1 MSTKNKLY
9 KFKENETFAAL
20 LQPTTEEL
28 LGKDYKFKGR
38 WGRLFFGNDNPI
50 VLELGCGKGEYTVQ
64 LAKLSPQKNF
74 IGIDIKGARLWKGA
88 KSVTEEKIPNAAFIR
103 TRIEFI
109 ESLFGEGEI
118 SEIWIT
124 FADPQIKRARKRL
137 TGTLF
142 LKRYSHFLKPNGIV
156 HLKTDSL
163 FLYKYTLF
171 TAEQNRLQIINSI
184 QDLYGAAASNAAAA
198 NAAAGVGEN
207 LPEGLTTIRTFY
219 EQYYIKNGFTIKYL
233 SFRLLAEGNAA
244 FIRTRIEFIESLFGE
259 GEISEIW
266 ITFADPQI
274 KRARKR
280 LTGTL
285 FLKRYSHFLKPNG
298 IVHLK
303 TDSLFLYKYTLFTA
317 EQNRL
322 QIINS
327 IQDLYGAAAA
337 NAAGAA
343 NGAAAASNAA
353 AGVGENLP
361 EGLTTIRTF
370 YEQYYIKN
378 GFTIKYLSFRLL
390 AEGNAASACEGA
402 APLSLAEPEWDEEYW
417 RAEEA
422 KGRENLVT
430 NKGV

>member
-142 LKRYSHFLKPNGIV
+142 LKRYSHFLK
-156 HLKTDSL
+156 S
-163 FLYKYTLF
+163 
-171 TAEQNRLQIINSI
+171 
-184 QDLYGAAASNAAAA
+184 
-198 NAAAGVGEN
+198 
-207 LPEGLTTIRTFY
+207 
-219 EQYYIKNGFTIKYL
+219 
-233 SFRLLAEGNAA
+233 
-244 FIRTRIEFIESLFGE
+244 
-259 GEISEIW
+259 
-266 ITFADPQI
+266 
-274 KRARKR
+274 
-280 LTGTL
+280 
-285 FLKRYSHFLKPNG
+285 NG

-337 NAAGAA
+337 
-343 NGAAAASNAA
+343 NAA

>member
-88 KSVTEEKIPNAAFIR
+88 KSVTEEKI
-103 TRIEFI
+103 
-109 ESLFGEGEI
+109 S
-118 SEIWIT
+118 
-124 FADPQIKRARKRL
+124 
-137 TGTLF
+137 
-142 LKRYSHFLKPNGIV
+142 
-156 HLKTDSL
+156 
-163 FLYKYTLF
+163 
-171 TAEQNRLQIINSI
+171 
-184 QDLYGAAASNAAAA
+184 
-198 NAAAGVGEN
+198 
-207 LPEGLTTIRTFY
+207 
-219 EQYYIKNGFTIKYL
+219 
-233 SFRLLAEGNAA
+233 NAA

-337 NAAGAA
+337 NAAAA
-343 NGAAAASNAA
+343 NGAAASNAA

>member
-28 LGKDYKFKGR
+28 LCKDYKFKGR

-88 KSVTEEKIPNAAFIR
+88 KSVTEEKISNAAFIR

-184 QDLYGAAASNAAAA
+184 QDLYGAAA
-198 NAAAGVGEN
+198 
-207 LPEGLTTIRTFY
+207 
-219 EQYYIKNGFTIKYL
+219 
-233 SFRLLAEGNAA
+233 
-244 FIRTRIEFIESLFGE
+244 
-259 GEISEIW
+259 
-266 ITFADPQI
+266 
-274 KRARKR
+274 
-280 LTGTL
+280 
-285 FLKRYSHFLKPNG
+285 
-298 IVHLK
+298 
-303 TDSLFLYKYTLFTA
+303 
-317 EQNRL
+317 
-322 QIINS
+322 
-327 IQDLYGAAAA
+327 
-337 NAAGAA
+337 
-343 NGAAAASNAA
+343 
-353 AGVGENLP
+353 GVGENLP

-402 APLSLAEPEWDEEYW
+402 APLSLVEPEWDEEYW

>member
-88 KSVTEEKIPNAAFIR
+88 KSVTEEKISNAAFIR

-109 ESLFGEGEI
+109 ESLFGESEI

-156 HLKTDSL
+156 HLKTDSI

-184 QDLYGAAASNAAAA
+184 QDLYG
-198 NAAAGVGEN
+198 AAAGVGEN

-233 SFRLLAEGNAA
+233 SFRLLAEGNA
-244 FIRTRIEFIESLFGE
+244 T
-259 GEISEIW
+259 
-266 ITFADPQI
+266 
-274 KRARKR
+274 
-280 LTGTL
+280 
-285 FLKRYSHFLKPNG
+285 
-298 IVHLK
+298 
-303 TDSLFLYKYTLFTA
+303 
-317 EQNRL
+317 
-322 QIINS
+322 
-327 IQDLYGAAAA
+327 
-337 NAAGAA
+337 
-343 NGAAAASNAA
+343 
-353 AGVGENLP
+353 
-361 EGLTTIRTF
+361 
-370 YEQYYIKN
+370 
-378 GFTIKYLSFRLL
+378 
-390 AEGNAASACEGA
+390 SACEGA

>member
-88 KSVTEEKIPNAAFIR
+88 KSVTEEKI
-103 TRIEFI
+103 
-109 ESLFGEGEI
+109 S
-118 SEIWIT
+118 
-124 FADPQIKRARKRL
+124 
-137 TGTLF
+137 
-142 LKRYSHFLKPNGIV
+142 
-156 HLKTDSL
+156 
-163 FLYKYTLF
+163 
-171 TAEQNRLQIINSI
+171 
-184 QDLYGAAASNAAAA
+184 
-198 NAAAGVGEN
+198 
-207 LPEGLTTIRTFY
+207 
-219 EQYYIKNGFTIKYL
+219 
-233 SFRLLAEGNAA
+233 NAA

-343 NGAAAASNAA
+343 NGAAGAANGAAAASNAA

-370 YEQYYIKN
+370 YEQ
-378 GFTIKYLSFRLL
+378 
-390 AEGNAASACEGA
+390 
-402 APLSLAEPEWDEEYW
+402 
-417 RAEEA
+417 
-422 KGRENLVT
+422 
-430 NKGV
+430 

>member
-184 QDLYGAAASNAAAA
+184 QDLYGAAAA
-198 NAAAGVGEN
+198 
-207 LPEGLTTIRTFY
+207 
-219 EQYYIKNGFTIKYL
+219 
-233 SFRLLAEGNAA
+233 
-244 FIRTRIEFIESLFGE
+244 
-259 GEISEIW
+259 
-266 ITFADPQI
+266 
-274 KRARKR
+274 
-280 LTGTL
+280 
-285 FLKRYSHFLKPNG
+285 
-298 IVHLK
+298 
-303 TDSLFLYKYTLFTA
+303 
-317 EQNRL
+317 
-322 QIINS
+322 
-327 IQDLYGAAAA
+327 
-337 NAAGAA
+337 
-343 NGAAAASNAA
+343 NAA

>member
-20 LQPTTEEL
+20 LQPTTEEM

-88 KSVTEEKIPNAAFIR
+88 KSVTEEKISNAAFIR

-184 QDLYGAAASNAAAA
+184 EDLYGSVAA
-198 NAAAGVGEN
+198 NA
-207 LPEGLTTIRTFY
+207 
-219 EQYYIKNGFTIKYL
+219 
-233 SFRLLAEGNAA
+233 
-244 FIRTRIEFIESLFGE
+244 
-259 GEISEIW
+259 
-266 ITFADPQI
+266 
-274 KRARKR
+274 
-280 LTGTL
+280 
-285 FLKRYSHFLKPNG
+285 
-298 IVHLK
+298 
-303 TDSLFLYKYTLFTA
+303 
-317 EQNRL
+317 
-322 QIINS
+322 
-327 IQDLYGAAAA
+327 
-337 NAAGAA
+337 
-343 NGAAAASNAA
+343 AAAASNAA

-402 APLSLAEPEWDEEYW
+402 APLSLVEPEWDEEYW

>member
-184 QDLYGAAASNAAAA
+184 EDLYGAAASNAAAA
-198 NAAAGVGEN
+198 
-207 LPEGLTTIRTFY
+207 
-219 EQYYIKNGFTIKYL
+219 
-233 SFRLLAEGNAA
+233 
-244 FIRTRIEFIESLFGE
+244 
-259 GEISEIW
+259 
-266 ITFADPQI
+266 
-274 KRARKR
+274 
-280 LTGTL
+280 
-285 FLKRYSHFLKPNG
+285 
-298 IVHLK
+298 
-303 TDSLFLYKYTLFTA
+303 
-317 EQNRL
+317 
-322 QIINS
+322 
-327 IQDLYGAAAA
+327 
-337 NAAGAA
+337 AA
-343 NGAAAASNAA
+343 NGA

>member
-184 QDLYGAAASNAAAA
+184 QDLYGAAAA
-198 NAAAGVGEN
+198 
-207 LPEGLTTIRTFY
+207 
-219 EQYYIKNGFTIKYL
+219 
-233 SFRLLAEGNAA
+233 
-244 FIRTRIEFIESLFGE
+244 
-259 GEISEIW
+259 
-266 ITFADPQI
+266 
-274 KRARKR
+274 
-280 LTGTL
+280 
-285 FLKRYSHFLKPNG
+285 
-298 IVHLK
+298 
-303 TDSLFLYKYTLFTA
+303 
-317 EQNRL
+317 
-322 QIINS
+322 
-327 IQDLYGAAAA
+327 
-337 NAAGAA
+337 
-343 NGAAAASNAA
+343 NAA

-402 APLSLAEPEWDEEYW
+402 APLSLVEPEWDEEYW

>member
-198 NAAAGVGEN
+198 
-207 LPEGLTTIRTFY
+207 
-219 EQYYIKNGFTIKYL
+219 
-233 SFRLLAEGNAA
+233 
-244 FIRTRIEFIESLFGE
+244 
-259 GEISEIW
+259 
-266 ITFADPQI
+266 
-274 KRARKR
+274 
-280 LTGTL
+280 
-285 FLKRYSHFLKPNG
+285 
-298 IVHLK
+298 
-303 TDSLFLYKYTLFTA
+303 
-317 EQNRL
+317 
-322 QIINS
+322 
-327 IQDLYGAAAA
+327 
-337 NAAGAA
+337 AA
-343 NGAAAASNAA
+343 NGA

-402 APLSLAEPEWDEEYW
+402 APLSLVEPEWDEEYW

>member
-142 LKRYSHFLKPNGIV
+142 LKRYSHFLKSNGIV

-184 QDLYGAAASNAAAA
+184 QDLYDAAAS
-198 NAAAGVGEN
+198 
-207 LPEGLTTIRTFY
+207 
-219 EQYYIKNGFTIKYL
+219 
-233 SFRLLAEGNAA
+233 
-244 FIRTRIEFIESLFGE
+244 
-259 GEISEIW
+259 
-266 ITFADPQI
+266 
-274 KRARKR
+274 
-280 LTGTL
+280 
-285 FLKRYSHFLKPNG
+285 
-298 IVHLK
+298 
-303 TDSLFLYKYTLFTA
+303 
-317 EQNRL
+317 
-322 QIINS
+322 
-327 IQDLYGAAAA
+327 

-343 NGAAAASNAA
+343 NGAAAANAA
-353 AGVGENLP
+353 AGVGDNLP

>member
-184 QDLYGAAASNAAAA
+184 EDLYGSVAA
-198 NAAAGVGEN
+198 N
-207 LPEGLTTIRTFY
+207 
-219 EQYYIKNGFTIKYL
+219 
-233 SFRLLAEGNAA
+233 
-244 FIRTRIEFIESLFGE
+244 
-259 GEISEIW
+259 
-266 ITFADPQI
+266 
-274 KRARKR
+274 
-280 LTGTL
+280 
-285 FLKRYSHFLKPNG
+285 
-298 IVHLK
+298 
-303 TDSLFLYKYTLFTA
+303 
-317 EQNRL
+317 
-322 QIINS
+322 
-327 IQDLYGAAAA
+327 
-337 NAAGAA
+337 
-343 NGAAAASNAA
+343 AAAASNAA

>member
-184 QDLYGAAASNAAAA
+184 QDLYGAAA
-198 NAAAGVGEN
+198 
-207 LPEGLTTIRTFY
+207 
-219 EQYYIKNGFTIKYL
+219 
-233 SFRLLAEGNAA
+233 
-244 FIRTRIEFIESLFGE
+244 
-259 GEISEIW
+259 
-266 ITFADPQI
+266 
-274 KRARKR
+274 
-280 LTGTL
+280 
-285 FLKRYSHFLKPNG
+285 
-298 IVHLK
+298 
-303 TDSLFLYKYTLFTA
+303 
-317 EQNRL
+317 
-322 QIINS
+322 
-327 IQDLYGAAAA
+327 
-337 NAAGAA
+337 
-343 NGAAAASNAA
+343 ASNAA

-402 APLSLAEPEWDEEYW
+402 APLSLVEPEWDEEYW

>member
-88 KSVTEEKIPNAAFIR
+88 KSVTEEKI
-103 TRIEFI
+103 
-109 ESLFGEGEI
+109 S
-118 SEIWIT
+118 
-124 FADPQIKRARKRL
+124 
-137 TGTLF
+137 
-142 LKRYSHFLKPNGIV
+142 
-156 HLKTDSL
+156 
-163 FLYKYTLF
+163 
-171 TAEQNRLQIINSI
+171 
-184 QDLYGAAASNAAAA
+184 
-198 NAAAGVGEN
+198 
-207 LPEGLTTIRTFY
+207 
-219 EQYYIKNGFTIKYL
+219 
-233 SFRLLAEGNAA
+233 NAA

-337 NAAGAA
+337 NAA
-343 NGAAAASNAA
+343 

-402 APLSLAEPEWDEEYW
+402 APLSLVEPEWDEEYW

>member
-184 QDLYGAAASNAAAA
+184 QDLYGSVAANAAAA
-198 NAAAGVGEN
+198 NG
-207 LPEGLTTIRTFY
+207 
-219 EQYYIKNGFTIKYL
+219 
-233 SFRLLAEGNAA
+233 
-244 FIRTRIEFIESLFGE
+244 
-259 GEISEIW
+259 
-266 ITFADPQI
+266 
-274 KRARKR
+274 
-280 LTGTL
+280 
-285 FLKRYSHFLKPNG
+285 
-298 IVHLK
+298 
-303 TDSLFLYKYTLFTA
+303 
-317 EQNRL
+317 
-322 QIINS
+322 
-327 IQDLYGAAAA
+327 
-337 NAAGAA
+337 
-343 NGAAAASNAA
+343 AAASNAA

>member
-109 ESLFGEGEI
+109 ESLFGESEI

-184 QDLYGAAASNAAAA
+184 QDLYGAAA
-198 NAAAGVGEN
+198 
-207 LPEGLTTIRTFY
+207 
-219 EQYYIKNGFTIKYL
+219 
-233 SFRLLAEGNAA
+233 
-244 FIRTRIEFIESLFGE
+244 
-259 GEISEIW
+259 
-266 ITFADPQI
+266 
-274 KRARKR
+274 
-280 LTGTL
+280 
-285 FLKRYSHFLKPNG
+285 
-298 IVHLK
+298 
-303 TDSLFLYKYTLFTA
+303 
-317 EQNRL
+317 
-322 QIINS
+322 
-327 IQDLYGAAAA
+327 
-337 NAAGAA
+337 
-343 NGAAAASNAA
+343 
-353 AGVGENLP
+353 GVGENLP

-402 APLSLAEPEWDEEYW
+402 APLSLVEPEWDEEYW

>member
-88 KSVTEEKIPNAAFIR
+88 KSVTEEKISNAAFIR

-184 QDLYGAAASNAAAA
+184 QDLYGSVAA
-198 NAAAGVGEN
+198 NAAA
-207 LPEGLTTIRTFY
+207 
-219 EQYYIKNGFTIKYL
+219 
-233 SFRLLAEGNAA
+233 
-244 FIRTRIEFIESLFGE
+244 
-259 GEISEIW
+259 
-266 ITFADPQI
+266 
-274 KRARKR
+274 
-280 LTGTL
+280 
-285 FLKRYSHFLKPNG
+285 
-298 IVHLK
+298 
-303 TDSLFLYKYTLFTA
+303 
-317 EQNRL
+317 
-322 QIINS
+322 
-327 IQDLYGAAAA
+327 
-337 NAAGAA
+337 AA
-343 NGAAAASNAA
+343 NGAAASNAA

-402 APLSLAEPEWDEEYW
+402 VPLSLAEPEWDEEYW

>member
-109 ESLFGEGEI
+109 ESLFGESEI

-198 NAAAGVGEN
+198 
-207 LPEGLTTIRTFY
+207 
-219 EQYYIKNGFTIKYL
+219 
-233 SFRLLAEGNAA
+233 
-244 FIRTRIEFIESLFGE
+244 
-259 GEISEIW
+259 
-266 ITFADPQI
+266 
-274 KRARKR
+274 
-280 LTGTL
+280 
-285 FLKRYSHFLKPNG
+285 
-298 IVHLK
+298 
-303 TDSLFLYKYTLFTA
+303 
-317 EQNRL
+317 
-322 QIINS
+322 
-327 IQDLYGAAAA
+327 
-337 NAAGAA
+337 AA
-343 NGAAAASNAA
+343 NGA

-402 APLSLAEPEWDEEYW
+402 APLSLVEPEWDEEYW

>member
-184 QDLYGAAASNAAAA
+184 QDLYGAAASNAAGAA
-198 NAAAGVGEN
+198 NGAAARVGEN

-233 SFRLLAEGNAA
+233 SFRLLAEGNA
-244 FIRTRIEFIESLFGE
+244 T
-259 GEISEIW
+259 
-266 ITFADPQI
+266 
-274 KRARKR
+274 
-280 LTGTL
+280 
-285 FLKRYSHFLKPNG
+285 
-298 IVHLK
+298 
-303 TDSLFLYKYTLFTA
+303 
-317 EQNRL
+317 
-322 QIINS
+322 
-327 IQDLYGAAAA
+327 
-337 NAAGAA
+337 
-343 NGAAAASNAA
+343 
-353 AGVGENLP
+353 
-361 EGLTTIRTF
+361 
-370 YEQYYIKN
+370 
-378 GFTIKYLSFRLL
+378 
-390 AEGNAASACEGA
+390 SACEGA
-402 APLSLAEPEWDEEYW
+402 APLSLVEPEWDEEYW

>member
-184 QDLYGAAASNAAAA
+184 QDLYGAAAA

-207 LPEGLTTIRTFY
+207 LPEG
-219 EQYYIKNGFTIKYL
+219 
-233 SFRLLAEGNAA
+233 
-244 FIRTRIEFIESLFGE
+244 
-259 GEISEIW
+259 
-266 ITFADPQI
+266 
-274 KRARKR
+274 
-280 LTGTL
+280 
-285 FLKRYSHFLKPNG
+285 H
-298 IVHLK
+298 
-303 TDSLFLYKYTLFTA
+303 
-317 EQNRL
+317 
-322 QIINS
+322 
-327 IQDLYGAAAA
+327 
-337 NAAGAA
+337 
-343 NGAAAASNAA
+343 
-353 AGVGENLP
+353 
-361 EGLTTIRTF
+361 TTIRTF

>member
-88 KSVTEEKIPNAAFIR
+88 KSVTEEKISNAAFIR

-184 QDLYGAAASNAAAA
+184 QDLYGSVAA
-198 NAAAGVGEN
+198 NA
-207 LPEGLTTIRTFY
+207 
-219 EQYYIKNGFTIKYL
+219 
-233 SFRLLAEGNAA
+233 
-244 FIRTRIEFIESLFGE
+244 
-259 GEISEIW
+259 
-266 ITFADPQI
+266 
-274 KRARKR
+274 
-280 LTGTL
+280 
-285 FLKRYSHFLKPNG
+285 
-298 IVHLK
+298 
-303 TDSLFLYKYTLFTA
+303 
-317 EQNRL
+317 
-322 QIINS
+322 
-327 IQDLYGAAAA
+327 
-337 NAAGAA
+337 
-343 NGAAAASNAA
+343 AAAASNAA

-402 APLSLAEPEWDEEYW
+402 APLSLVEPEWDEEYW

>member
-38 WGRLFFGNDNPI
+38 WGRLFFGNENPI

-184 QDLYGAAASNAAAA
+184 QDLYGAAAA
-198 NAAAGVGEN
+198 
-207 LPEGLTTIRTFY
+207 
-219 EQYYIKNGFTIKYL
+219 
-233 SFRLLAEGNAA
+233 
-244 FIRTRIEFIESLFGE
+244 
-259 GEISEIW
+259 
-266 ITFADPQI
+266 
-274 KRARKR
+274 
-280 LTGTL
+280 
-285 FLKRYSHFLKPNG
+285 
-298 IVHLK
+298 
-303 TDSLFLYKYTLFTA
+303 
-317 EQNRL
+317 
-322 QIINS
+322 
-327 IQDLYGAAAA
+327 
-337 NAAGAA
+337 
-343 NGAAAASNAA
+343 NAA

-402 APLSLAEPEWDEEYW
+402 APLSLVEPEWDEEYW

>member
-198 NAAAGVGEN
+198 
-207 LPEGLTTIRTFY
+207 
-219 EQYYIKNGFTIKYL
+219 
-233 SFRLLAEGNAA
+233 
-244 FIRTRIEFIESLFGE
+244 
-259 GEISEIW
+259 
-266 ITFADPQI
+266 
-274 KRARKR
+274 
-280 LTGTL
+280 
-285 FLKRYSHFLKPNG
+285 
-298 IVHLK
+298 
-303 TDSLFLYKYTLFTA
+303 
-317 EQNRL
+317 
-322 QIINS
+322 
-327 IQDLYGAAAA
+327 
-337 NAAGAA
+337 AA
-343 NGAAAASNAA
+343 NGA

>member
-198 NAAAGVGEN
+198 
-207 LPEGLTTIRTFY
+207 
-219 EQYYIKNGFTIKYL
+219 
-233 SFRLLAEGNAA
+233 
-244 FIRTRIEFIESLFGE
+244 
-259 GEISEIW
+259 
-266 ITFADPQI
+266 
-274 KRARKR
+274 
-280 LTGTL
+280 
-285 FLKRYSHFLKPNG
+285 
-298 IVHLK
+298 
-303 TDSLFLYKYTLFTA
+303 
-317 EQNRL
+317 
-322 QIINS
+322 
-327 IQDLYGAAAA
+327 
-337 NAAGAA
+337 AA
-343 NGAAAASNAA
+343 NGA

-417 RAEEA
+417 RTEEA

>member
-184 QDLYGAAASNAAAA
+184 
-198 NAAAGVGEN
+198 E
-207 LPEGLTTIRTFY
+207 
-219 EQYYIKNGFTIKYL
+219 
-233 SFRLLAEGNAA
+233 
-244 FIRTRIEFIESLFGE
+244 
-259 GEISEIW
+259 
-266 ITFADPQI
+266 
-274 KRARKR
+274 
-280 LTGTL
+280 
-285 FLKRYSHFLKPNG
+285 
-298 IVHLK
+298 
-303 TDSLFLYKYTLFTA
+303 
-317 EQNRL
+317 
-322 QIINS
+322 
-327 IQDLYGAAAA
+327 DLYGAAAA
-337 NAAGAA
+337 NAAAA
-343 NGAAAASNAA
+343 NGAAASNAA

-390 AEGNAASACEGA
+390 AEGNATSACEGA

>member
-184 QDLYGAAASNAAAA
+184 QDLYGAAA
-198 NAAAGVGEN
+198 
-207 LPEGLTTIRTFY
+207 
-219 EQYYIKNGFTIKYL
+219 
-233 SFRLLAEGNAA
+233 
-244 FIRTRIEFIESLFGE
+244 
-259 GEISEIW
+259 
-266 ITFADPQI
+266 
-274 KRARKR
+274 
-280 LTGTL
+280 
-285 FLKRYSHFLKPNG
+285 
-298 IVHLK
+298 
-303 TDSLFLYKYTLFTA
+303 
-317 EQNRL
+317 
-322 QIINS
+322 
-327 IQDLYGAAAA
+327 A

-343 NGAAAASNAA
+343 NGAAAASNAAAAASNAA

-402 APLSLAEPEWDEEYW
+402 APLSLVEPEWDEEYW

>member
-88 KSVTEEKIPNAAFIR
+88 KSVTEEKISNAAFIR

-184 QDLYGAAASNAAAA
+184 QDLYGSVAA
-198 NAAAGVGEN
+198 NAAA
-207 LPEGLTTIRTFY
+207 
-219 EQYYIKNGFTIKYL
+219 
-233 SFRLLAEGNAA
+233 
-244 FIRTRIEFIESLFGE
+244 
-259 GEISEIW
+259 
-266 ITFADPQI
+266 
-274 KRARKR
+274 
-280 LTGTL
+280 
-285 FLKRYSHFLKPNG
+285 
-298 IVHLK
+298 
-303 TDSLFLYKYTLFTA
+303 
-317 EQNRL
+317 
-322 QIINS
+322 
-327 IQDLYGAAAA
+327 
-337 NAAGAA
+337 AA
-343 NGAAAASNAA
+343 NGAAASNAA

-417 RAEEA
+417 RTEEA

>member
-184 QDLYGAAASNAAAA
+184 QDLYGAAASNAAA
-198 NAAAGVGEN
+198 
-207 LPEGLTTIRTFY
+207 
-219 EQYYIKNGFTIKYL
+219 
-233 SFRLLAEGNAA
+233 
-244 FIRTRIEFIESLFGE
+244 
-259 GEISEIW
+259 
-266 ITFADPQI
+266 
-274 KRARKR
+274 
-280 LTGTL
+280 
-285 FLKRYSHFLKPNG
+285 
-298 IVHLK
+298 
-303 TDSLFLYKYTLFTA
+303 
-317 EQNRL
+317 
-322 QIINS
+322 
-327 IQDLYGAAAA
+327 
-337 NAAGAA
+337 
-343 NGAAAASNAA
+343 
-353 AGVGENLP
+353 GVGENLP

-402 APLSLAEPEWDEEYW
+402 APLSLVEPEWDEEYW
-417 RAEEA
+417 RTEEA

>member
-88 KSVTEEKIPNAAFIR
+88 KSVTEEKISNAAFIR

-124 FADPQIKRARKRL
+124 FADPQIKRARKRI

-142 LKRYSHFLKPNGIV
+142 LKRYSHVLRPNGIV

-184 QDLYGAAASNAAAA
+184 QDLYG
-198 NAAAGVGEN
+198 
-207 LPEGLTTIRTFY
+207 
-219 EQYYIKNGFTIKYL
+219 
-233 SFRLLAEGNAA
+233 
-244 FIRTRIEFIESLFGE
+244 
-259 GEISEIW
+259 
-266 ITFADPQI
+266 
-274 KRARKR
+274 
-280 LTGTL
+280 
-285 FLKRYSHFLKPNG
+285 
-298 IVHLK
+298 
-303 TDSLFLYKYTLFTA
+303 
-317 EQNRL
+317 
-322 QIINS
+322 
-327 IQDLYGAAAA
+327 
-337 NAAGAA
+337 
-343 NGAAAASNAA
+343 AA

>member
-28 LGKDYKFKGR
+28 LGKDYKLKGR

-184 QDLYGAAASNAAAA
+184 QDLYGAAAA
-198 NAAAGVGEN
+198 
-207 LPEGLTTIRTFY
+207 
-219 EQYYIKNGFTIKYL
+219 
-233 SFRLLAEGNAA
+233 
-244 FIRTRIEFIESLFGE
+244 
-259 GEISEIW
+259 
-266 ITFADPQI
+266 
-274 KRARKR
+274 
-280 LTGTL
+280 
-285 FLKRYSHFLKPNG
+285 
-298 IVHLK
+298 
-303 TDSLFLYKYTLFTA
+303 
-317 EQNRL
+317 
-322 QIINS
+322 
-327 IQDLYGAAAA
+327 
-337 NAAGAA
+337 
-343 NGAAAASNAA
+343 NAA

-402 APLSLAEPEWDEEYW
+402 APLSLVEPEWDEEYW

>member
-109 ESLFGEGEI
+109 ESLFGE
-118 SEIWIT
+118 S
-124 FADPQIKRARKRL
+124 
-137 TGTLF
+137 
-142 LKRYSHFLKPNGIV
+142 
-156 HLKTDSL
+156 
-163 FLYKYTLF
+163 
-171 TAEQNRLQIINSI
+171 
-184 QDLYGAAASNAAAA
+184 
-198 NAAAGVGEN
+198 
-207 LPEGLTTIRTFY
+207 
-219 EQYYIKNGFTIKYL
+219 
-233 SFRLLAEGNAA
+233 
-244 FIRTRIEFIESLFGE
+244 
-259 GEISEIW
+259 EISEIW

-337 NAAGAA
+337 NG
-343 NGAAAASNAA
+343 A

-402 APLSLAEPEWDEEYW
+402 APLSLVEPEWDEEYW

>member
-64 LAKLSPQKNF
+64 LAKLSPHKNF

-109 ESLFGEGEI
+109 ESLFGESEI

-184 QDLYGAAASNAAAA
+184 QDLYGSVAA
-198 NAAAGVGEN
+198 NAAA
-207 LPEGLTTIRTFY
+207 
-219 EQYYIKNGFTIKYL
+219 
-233 SFRLLAEGNAA
+233 
-244 FIRTRIEFIESLFGE
+244 
-259 GEISEIW
+259 
-266 ITFADPQI
+266 
-274 KRARKR
+274 
-280 LTGTL
+280 
-285 FLKRYSHFLKPNG
+285 
-298 IVHLK
+298 
-303 TDSLFLYKYTLFTA
+303 
-317 EQNRL
+317 
-322 QIINS
+322 
-327 IQDLYGAAAA
+327 
-337 NAAGAA
+337 AA
-343 NGAAAASNAA
+343 NGAAASNAA

>member
-184 QDLYGAAASNAAAA
+184 QDLYGAAA
-198 NAAAGVGEN
+198 GVGEN

-233 SFRLLAEGNAA
+233 SFRLLAEGNA
-244 FIRTRIEFIESLFGE
+244 T
-259 GEISEIW
+259 
-266 ITFADPQI
+266 
-274 KRARKR
+274 
-280 LTGTL
+280 
-285 FLKRYSHFLKPNG
+285 
-298 IVHLK
+298 
-303 TDSLFLYKYTLFTA
+303 
-317 EQNRL
+317 
-322 QIINS
+322 
-327 IQDLYGAAAA
+327 
-337 NAAGAA
+337 
-343 NGAAAASNAA
+343 
-353 AGVGENLP
+353 
-361 EGLTTIRTF
+361 
-370 YEQYYIKN
+370 
-378 GFTIKYLSFRLL
+378 
-390 AEGNAASACEGA
+390 SACEGA

-417 RAEEA
+417 RTEEA

>member
-28 LGKDYKFKGR
+28 LCKDYKFKGR

-88 KSVTEEKIPNAAFIR
+88 KSVTEEKISNAAFIR

-184 QDLYGAAASNAAAA
+184 
-198 NAAAGVGEN
+198 E
-207 LPEGLTTIRTFY
+207 
-219 EQYYIKNGFTIKYL
+219 
-233 SFRLLAEGNAA
+233 
-244 FIRTRIEFIESLFGE
+244 
-259 GEISEIW
+259 
-266 ITFADPQI
+266 
-274 KRARKR
+274 
-280 LTGTL
+280 
-285 FLKRYSHFLKPNG
+285 
-298 IVHLK
+298 
-303 TDSLFLYKYTLFTA
+303 
-317 EQNRL
+317 
-322 QIINS
+322 
-327 IQDLYGAAAA
+327 DLYGAAAA
-337 NAAGAA
+337 NAAAA
-343 NGAAAASNAA
+343 NGAAASNAA

-402 APLSLAEPEWDEEYW
+402 APLSLVEPEWDEEYW

>member
-142 LKRYSHFLKPNGIV
+142 LKRYSHFLKSNGIV

-184 QDLYGAAASNAAAA
+184 QDLYG
-198 NAAAGVGEN
+198 
-207 LPEGLTTIRTFY
+207 
-219 EQYYIKNGFTIKYL
+219 
-233 SFRLLAEGNAA
+233 
-244 FIRTRIEFIESLFGE
+244 
-259 GEISEIW
+259 
-266 ITFADPQI
+266 
-274 KRARKR
+274 
-280 LTGTL
+280 
-285 FLKRYSHFLKPNG
+285 
-298 IVHLK
+298 
-303 TDSLFLYKYTLFTA
+303 
-317 EQNRL
+317 
-322 QIINS
+322 
-327 IQDLYGAAAA
+327 
-337 NAAGAA
+337 
-343 NGAAAASNAA
+343 AAASNAA

-417 RAEEA
+417 RTEEA